1 MKIRTGDQVQVL
13 QGRDKGKQGK
23 VEKIFARSSLVLVAG
38 VNIYKKHTKRKGQ
51 VAGGIIEV
59 TKPLP
64 VSKIALVCP
73 KCNLTTRVVTAVQE
87 NKKVRICKKCKQQ
100 I

>member
-1 MKIRTGDQVQVL
+1 MKIKVGDQVQVL
-13 QGRDKGKQGK
+13 LGRDKGKQGK
-23 VEKIFARSSLVLVAG
+23 VEKIFARRGVVLVAG
-38 VNIYKKHTKRKGQ
+38 VNIFKKHIKRKGR

-59 TKPLP
+59 TKPLL

-73 KCNLTTRVVTAVQE
+73 KCNLTTRVVTASQE
-87 NKKVRICKKCKQQ
+87 GQKTRVCKKCKQQ

>member
-1 MKIRTGDQVQVL
+1 MRIKAGDQVAVL
-13 QGRDKGKQGK
+13 QGRDKGKRGA
-23 VEKIFARSSLVLVAG
+23 VEKVFARRNLALVAG
-38 VNIYKKHTKRKGQ
+38 VNIYKKHVKRKGR

-64 VSKIALVCP
+64 AARLALVCP
-73 KCNLTTRVVTAVQE
+73 KCSLATRVTASVQD
-87 NKKVRICKKCKQQ
+87 NQKVRVCKKCKQQ